1 MSTST
6 LTLNGN
12 CFFYLGKIVN
22 EHTLYM
28 LSYTCKELLELYEAE
43 RKKRL
48 YVPMDWYYLH
58 KVSEYPYVPLSIEI
72 DSLEDNVT
80 YSAYYRHY
88 PFHPNTYRNI
98 IFRETRKYE
107 QPRAVLG
114 TNKPRSYTYTTK
126 EIVNR
131 TVHFLKNVDLDKN
144 EYRSKRIKDEIT
156 EYIKSLRLKLKTD
169 SSGYDAKCWTSE
181 INRLK
186 NKWKLREY
194 LTDDQALYI
203 TDLIHKIAFDK
214 YRAPNVITKCKR
226 GRTNYLWDGGD
237 VFDTFPSPEFRS
249 RMSVKIVGFR
259 LARNKFEPACVCVDG
274 LRLRIVRNKLMDWDF
289 GIERCTMFNTV
300 LNDRKVDYIIDE
312 KSILTAFHAVE
323 ENGYVIVVRVYEH
336 DRYNKDELLYKVMY
350 EQKLTVVYTQINI
363 NEESSHLYKFVKE
376 EHWDIP
382 FTFEEIRF
390 PGPRRFSPSVIYHN
404 GKIHCNLGRS
414 VEETLTYRAIF
425 ATIDIK
431 SGQCTYLHDSIQDFN
446 ILNQPLLMSMF
457 QNDNSICYLCV
468 CESRRTQN
476 MLYRIRQRRKRHQLY
491 VKVHFFINRNGIKMR
506 KTIYLGGY
514 TVLNVQ
520 KSVCSGEK
528 FTFYLH
534 CYRNNMVNDK
544 KGHIKEFS
552 VIKVEV

>member
-12 CFFYLGKIVN
+12 CFSYLGKIVN

-43 RKKRL
+43 RKKRS

-58 KVSEYPYVPLSIEI
+58 KVSEFPYLPVSIEI
-72 DSLEDNVT
+72 DYPDDDLQ
-80 YSAYYRHY
+80 YSAYYRTTDASCTREIV
-88 PFHPNTYRNI
+88 FK
-98 IFRETRKYE
+98 ETRKYE

-114 TNKPRSYTYTTK
+114 TNKPRSYAYITRQ
-126 EIVNR
+126 IVNR
-131 TVHFLKNVDLDKN
+131 TVHFLKNIDLDKN
-144 EYRSKRIKDEIT
+144 EYRSKSIKKEIT
-156 EYIKSLRLKLKTD
+156 EYIKSLRSKLETE
-169 SSGYDAKCWTSE
+169 SSGYDEKFWTSE

-186 NKWKLREY
+186 KKWKLREH

-203 TDLIHKIAFDK
+203 TDLIHKIVFDK
-214 YRAPNVITKCKR
+214 YRAANVITECLR

-237 VFDTFPSPEFRS
+237 VVRRFHGPDMVSTRE
-249 RMSVKIVGFR
+249 V
-259 LARNKFEPACVCVDG
+259 LNKFEPASVRLHDMT
-274 LRLRIVRNKLMDWDF
+274 LRIGGNKVKDLDSVWILKRNNFDA
-289 GIERCTMFNTV
+289 V
-300 LNDRKVDYIIDE
+300 LNDRKIDYIIDG
-312 KSILTAFHAVE
+312 KSNLTAFHAVE

-336 DRYNKDELLYKVMY
+336 DRYNEDHHLHEVMY
-350 EQKLTVVYTQINI
+350 EQKLTVVYTQISI
-363 NEESSHLYKFVKE
+363 NEESNHRYKFVKE

-390 PGPRRFSPSVIYHN
+390 SGPRRFSPSVIYRN

-414 VEETLTYRAIF
+414 LEESITYKAIF

-468 CESRRTQN
+468 CESRRTQY
-476 MLYRIRQRRKRHQLY
+476 MLHQIRRLRKRYQLN

-520 KSVCSGEK
+520 KSVCLGEK

-534 CYRNNMVNDK
+534 CYRNNMVNDR

-552 VIKVEV
+552 IIKVEV

>member
-12 CFFYLGKIVN
+12 CFYYLGKVVP

-28 LSYTCKELLELYEAE
+28 LSYTCKELLELFEAE

-48 YVPMDWYYLH
+48 YVPMDWYYLR
-58 KVSEYPYVPLSIEI
+58 KVSEFPYLPVSIEV
-72 DSLEDNVT
+72 DSLEDDLQ
-80 YSAYYRHY
+80 YSAYYRT
-88 PFHPNTYRNI
+88 NDASCT
-98 IFRETRKYE
+98 REIVFKETCKYE

-114 TNKPRSYTYTTK
+114 TNKPRSYTYTTT

-156 EYIKSLRLKLKTD
+156 EYIKSLRSKLETD
-169 SSGYDAKCWTSE
+169 SSGYDEKFWTSE

-186 NKWKLREY
+186 NKWKLREH

-203 TDLIHKIAFDK
+203 TDLIHKIVFDK

-237 VFDTFPSPEFRS
+237 
-249 RMSVKIVGFR
+249 IVRRFHGPDVVSTR
-259 LARNKFEPACVCVDG
+259 EVRNKFEPTCVRLHDMT
-274 LRLRIVRNKLMDWDF
+274 LRIGGNKVKDLDSVWILKRNNFDA
-289 GIERCTMFNTV
+289 V
-300 LNDRKVDYIIDE
+300 LNDRKVKYIDE
-312 KSILTAFHAVE
+312 KFKLAAFDVVE

-336 DRYNKDELLYKVMY
+336 DRYNKDHELYKVMY
-350 EQKLTVVYTQINI
+350 EQKLKVVYTQISI
-363 NEESSHLYKFVKE
+363 NEESNHRYKFVKE
-376 EHWDIP
+376 EHWDLP

-390 PGPRRFSPSVIYHN
+390 PGPRRFSPSVIYRK

-414 VEETLTYRAIF
+414 LEESTTYKAIF

-468 CESRRTQN
+468 CESRRSES
-476 MLYRIRQRRKRHQLY
+476 MLYTIRQLRKKYRLY
-491 VKVHFFINRNGIKMR
+491 VKVHFFVYRNGIKIR

-520 KSVCSGEK
+520 KCVCSGEK

-534 CYRNNMVNDK
+534 CYRNNMVNDT

>member
-1 MSTST
+1 
-6 LTLNGN
+6 
-12 CFFYLGKIVN
+12 
-22 EHTLYM
+22 M
-28 LSYTCKELLELYEAE
+28 LSYTCKALLELYEAE
-43 RKKRL
+43 RKNRL

-58 KVSEYPYVPLSIEI
+58 KVSEFPYLPVSIEI
-72 DSLEDNVT
+72 NRLEDDLQ
-80 YSAYYRHY
+80 YSAYYRTNDARCTREIV
-88 PFHPNTYRNI
+88 FK
-98 IFRETRKYE
+98 ETRKYE
-107 QPRAVLG
+107 QPRVVLG
-114 TNKPRSYTYTTK
+114 TTKPRSYAATTT
-126 EIVNR
+126 EIVKR

-156 EYIKSLRLKLKTD
+156 DYIKSLRLKLKTD

-186 NKWKLREY
+186 NKWKLREH

-214 YRAPNVITKCKR
+214 HRAPNVITECKH

-237 VFDTFPSPEFRS
+237 VVRIFNCPDGESTRE
-249 RMSVKIVGFR
+249 V
-259 LARNKFEPACVCVDG
+259 RNKFQPACVRVDG

-289 GIERCTMFNTV
+289 GIERCTNFNTV
-300 LNDRKVDYIIDE
+300 LNDRKVDYIIDG

-336 DRYNKDELLYKVMY
+336 DRYNKDHELYKVMH
-350 EQKLTVVYTQINI
+350 EQKLTVVYTQLSI
-363 NEESSHLYKFVKE
+363 NEDSNHRYKFVKE

-390 PGPRRFSPSVIYHN
+390 PGPRRFSPSVTYRN
-404 GKIHCNLGRS
+404 GQIHCNLGRS
-414 VEETLTYRAIF
+414 VEERLTYKAIF

-468 CESRRTQN
+468 CESRRTQH
-476 MLYRIRQRRKRHQLY
+476 MLYRIRKFRKRHQLY

>member
-6 LTLNGN
+6 VTLNGN

-48 YVPMDWYYLH
+48 YVPMDWYYLRQ
-58 KVSEYPYVPLSIEI
+58 VSEFPYLPVSIEI
-72 DSLEDNVT
+72 NRLEDDLQ
-80 YSAYYRHY
+80 YSAYYRTNDASY
-88 PFHPNTYRNI
+88 TREI
-98 IFRETRKYE
+98 IFKETHKYE

-114 TNKPRSYTYTTK
+114 TNKPRSYTYTTR

-144 EYRSKRIKDEIT
+144 EYRSKRIKKEMV
-156 EYIKSLRLKLKTD
+156 EHIKSLRLKLKTEL
-169 SSGYDAKCWTSE
+169 SEYDEKFWTNE

-186 NKWKLREY
+186 NKWKLREH

-203 TDLIHKIAFDK
+203 TDLIHKIVFDK
-214 YRAPNVITKCKR
+214 YRAANVITECLR

-237 VFDTFPSPEFRS
+237 AVRRFNGPGRKLRLKFQPSMLR
-249 RMSVKIVGFR
+249 
-259 LARNKFEPACVCVDG
+259 VDG

-289 GIERCTMFNTV
+289 GIERCTNFNTV
-300 LNDRKVDYIIDE
+300 LNDRKVDYIIDG

-336 DRYNKDELLYKVMY
+336 DRYNKDHKLYKVMH
-350 EQKLTVVYTQINI
+350 EQKLKVVYTQISI
-363 NEESSHLYKFVKE
+363 NEESSQLYKFVKE
-376 EHWDIP
+376 EYWHIP

-390 PGPRRFSPSVIYHN
+390 PGPRRFSPSVIYRK

-414 VEETLTYRAIF
+414 LEESTTYKAIF

-468 CESRRTQN
+468 CESRRSES
-476 MLYRIRQRRKRHQLY
+476 MLYTIRQLRKRYRLY

-544 KGHIKEFS
+544 KRHIKEFS
-552 VIKVEV
+552 FIKVEV